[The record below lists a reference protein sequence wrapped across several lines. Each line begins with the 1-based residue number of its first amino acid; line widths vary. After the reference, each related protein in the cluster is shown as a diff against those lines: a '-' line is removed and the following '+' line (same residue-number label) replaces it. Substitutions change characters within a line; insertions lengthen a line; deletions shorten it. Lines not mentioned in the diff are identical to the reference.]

1 MVRQQKS
8 TLKNK
13 IIVKILDLIRRLED
27 ELDTVSQKV
36 EYKRTKMIIAMS
48 TI

>member
-13 IIVKILDLIRRLED
+13 IIVKILHLIRRLED
-27 ELDTVSQKV
+27 KLDTVSQKV